1 MDAETVIKAARAA
14 LKAWDRSKEINTI
27 DPRLNRDIVEG
38 FSTAMKC
45 LKGAMEAYDG
55 SEANNN
61 G

>member
-1 MDAETVIKAARAA
+1 MDAETVIRAARVD
-14 LKAWDRSKEINTI
+14 LEAWGRTKEINTI
-27 DPRLNRDIVEG
+27 DPRFNRDIVEG